1 MNNKEKLFAGRGI
14 YVAGVLAAA
23 LVLGACNVFEGLYE
37 EGESEDPKVLLNDAR
52 AAIQDGR
59 VDDAVAHLSVAHEK
73 EPDNIEVRAE
83 LASAI
88 LVQNEV
94 DVMLIKDLA
103 DDIRLAL
110 EGGASKSGGCPEDVP
125 CNFDCSVAKSVTP
138 FSYEEFDAY
147 QRLEK
152 VLDAL
157 KKVDALV
164 QQPLTELGAT
174 PGTRFDTPEK
184 RKELFNGL
192 VAKIQ
197 VTSSSSNAR
206 RIAGTLLM
214 AAGITKLATTLAEI
228 EQAAQRNKIQL
239 YSVESISGSKFID
252 YCGRDVDQ
260 FVVGTMCPA
269 TSIAYFTLDMLAARA
284 ENLSAGSSEAGVSR
298 ELVEAGNDLFDEITT
313 EVQTQCGS
321 K

>member
-1 MNNKEKLFAGRGI
+1 MISTNRFFTGRSI
-14 YVAGVLAAA
+14 YLAGVVAAG

-37 EGESEDPKVLLNDAR
+37 EGESEDPTVLLNDAR
-52 AAIQDGR
+52 SALQDGR
-59 VDDAVAHLSVAHEK
+59 VDDAVSHLTVALEK
-73 EPDNIEVRAE
+73 APENVEVRAE

-88 LVQNEV
+88 LVQNNV

-110 EGGASKSGGCPEDVP
+110 EGGISKAGGCPDDLP
-125 CNFDCSVAKSVTP
+125 CNFDCSIAKTITP
-138 FSYEEFDAY
+138 FSYREFEAY

-164 QQPLTELGAT
+164 QKPLSELGAA
-174 PGTRFDTPEK
+174 PGTRFETPEK
-184 RKELFNGL
+184 RKELFEAL
-192 VAKIQ
+192 VAKIEAK
-197 VTSSSSNAR
+197 NPR
-206 RIAGTLLM
+206 RVAGTLLM
-214 AAGITKLATTLAEI
+214 AGGITKLATTLAEI
-228 EQAAQRNKIQL
+228 EQAAQRNDIQL
-239 YSVESISGSKFID
+239 YSVESLSGSKFID
-252 YCGRDVDQ
+252 YCGRDVDE

-298 ELVEAGNDLFDEITT
+298 ELVDAGNDLFDEITT

-321 K
+321 